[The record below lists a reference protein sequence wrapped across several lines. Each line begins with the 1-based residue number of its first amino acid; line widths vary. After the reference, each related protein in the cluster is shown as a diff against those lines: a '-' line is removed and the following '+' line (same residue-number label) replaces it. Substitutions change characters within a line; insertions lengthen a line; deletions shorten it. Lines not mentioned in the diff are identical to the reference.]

1 MTDNPD
7 IKPRSSSG
15 PAALLGRIRTRRGSA
30 IGIALALLVSAV
42 SIFAAAHFRRTPPPP
57 PARSR
62 DMQVT
67 GRRIGIAPD
76 APQWQMLKL
85 GRAEPAHQRWSDPVP
100 AYVEVDETEAA
111 RVGAP
116 LGGRVVQVFAEL
128 GQPVEK
134 GAPLFSVA
142 SPDLAVMSAERA
154 KARVDLDAAK
164 ATESRVQAIVS
175 AHALPAKEEVA
186 AEQHLRQ
193 AEVDYRVAQ
202 AKLSSLQVSTR
213 SDNEFVV
220 TSPRAGNVVEKN
232 VLPGQQIGAADA
244 GSLMMVAD
252 LSSVWVVA
260 QLFEANAGGIKV
272 GTPARITVESLPG
285 VTLNGKVDMVSAV
298 VDPVRHSVPV
308 RVRLD
313 NKDGRLK
320 PNTYA
325 RMSFL
330 ADVPEGS
337 VEVASSSL
345 VSDGA
350 TQYVYVRGKDGRFGR
365 RKVVAGAVRDGH
377 VLITAGL
384 QPGETVVERGA
395 ILLDNQ
401 IALSE

>member
-1 MTDNPD
+1 MTHDTNSTS
-7 IKPRSSSG
+7 IL
-15 PAALLGRIRTRRGSA
+15 AALSGRVRARRGSA
-30 IGIALALLVSAV
+30 ISIALALLVSAI
-42 SIFAAAHFRRTPPPP
+42 SIFAAAHFRRTPPRPTAP
-57 PARSR
+57 SK
-62 DMQVT
+62 DMQVK
-67 GRRIGIAPD
+67 GRSIAIAPD
-76 APQWQMLKL
+76 APQWQVLRL
-85 GRAEPAHQRWSDPVP
+85 GRAERAEKRWSDPVP
-100 AYVEVDETEAA
+100 AYVRVDETQAA

-128 GQPVEK
+128 GQPVKK
-134 GAPLFSVA
+134 GQQLFSVA
-142 SPDLAVMSAERA
+142 SPDLAMMSAERA

-164 ATESRVQAIVS
+164 AAQDRVQAIVS
-175 AHALPAKEEVA
+175 AHALPEKEEVA

-193 AEVDYRVAQ
+193 AQVDYRVAQ

-220 TSPRAGNVVEKN
+220 NSPRAGNVVEKN
-232 VLPGQQIGAADA
+232 VLPGQQIGTEDA

-260 QLFEANAGGIKV
+260 QLFEADAGGIEV

-285 VTLNGKVDMVSAV
+285 VTLDGKVDMVSAV
-298 VDPVRHSVPV
+298 VDPARHSVPV
-308 RVRLD
+308 RVIID

-330 ADVPEGS
+330 ASVPEGS
-337 VEVASSSL
+337 VEIASTSL

-350 TQYVYVRGKDGRFGR
+350 DQYVYVQSKDGRFVR
-365 RKVVAGAVRDGH
+365 RKVVAGPARNGR
-377 VLITAGL
+377 VLITSGL
-384 QPGETVVERGA
+384 EPGQTVVERGA